1 MVSHHLHDGRE
12 AGSDCNV
19 LEVAVPRDRHLA
31 ERFALKPRPSSPQSH
46 CTPARP
52 MAYTGTLKKFMD
64 GKGFGFIENSDGSG
78 DVFVHFSQ
86 LTNGGSEDMVVG
98 AEMTF
103 DIEEDPRS
111 GKTKATNVTL
121 QGGGGGGGGGGYG
134 SSYDSGKGKGKGKRY
149 DPY

>member
-1 MVSHHLHDGRE
+1 MSMCKSLACQAIATSSTQCHLD
-12 AGSDCNV
+12 V
-19 LEVAVPRDRHLA
+19 
-31 ERFALKPRPSSPQSH
+31 
-46 CTPARP
+46 

-86 LTNGGSEDMVVG
+86 LTNGGSDDMIVG
-98 AEMTF
+98 AEMSF
-103 DIEEDPRS
+103 DIEEDARS

-121 QGGGGGGGGGGYG
+121 KDGGSGGGYG
-134 SSYDSGKGKGKGKRY
+134 GGYGGYDSGKGKGKGKGKRY

>member
-1 MVSHHLHDGRE
+1 
-12 AGSDCNV
+12 
-19 LEVAVPRDRHLA
+19 
-31 ERFALKPRPSSPQSH
+31 
-46 CTPARP
+46 

-86 LTNGGSEDMVVG
+86 LNNGGSDDMIVG
-98 AEMTF
+98 TEMTF
-103 DIEEDPRS
+103 DITEDERS

-121 QGGGGGGGGGGYG
+121 VGGGGGGGGGGYDDYG
-134 SSYDSGKGKGKGKRY
+134 SSKGKGKGKRGDRY